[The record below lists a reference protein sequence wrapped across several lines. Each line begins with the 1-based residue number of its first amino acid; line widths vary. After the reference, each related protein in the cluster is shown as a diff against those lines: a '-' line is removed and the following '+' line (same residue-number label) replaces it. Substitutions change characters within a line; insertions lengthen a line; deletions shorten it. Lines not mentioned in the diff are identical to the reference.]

1 MRNKK
6 GFIIAISTIIL
17 AINSNVYAQTKTSRL
32 RSFDAGWKF
41 LKDSIEGAELP
52 SYDDSKWRMV
62 DVPHDWSIEDLPN
75 QNDDNIVG
83 PFDKSSIGATATG
96 YTVGGIGWYRKKF
109 SLAPSDT
116 NKVISICFDGVYM
129 DADVWINGD
138 HLGNHPYGYT
148 SFYYDITSHCKPV
161 GDANIVAV
169 RVRNTGQNSRWYSG
183 SGIFRHVWLTVTD
196 RVYIKQWSVY
206 ITTSDISK
214 KMATVNI
221 AADIVNATPEAKN
234 IILHTSIID
243 PSGKRVSSFDARQDV
258 AANSAAPAAQE
269 LKLPSP
275 VLWSP
280 ASPKLYRAEVEV
292 ISEGQVLDKTISTFG
307 IRSLQFSADA
317 GFVLNGEKILLK
329 GGCMH
334 QDNGLLGSAAIDR
347 AEERRVALMKANGF
361 NAIRCSHNPPSPAFL
376 DACDRLGMLVID
388 EAFDMWEVGKNPQ
401 DYHRFFDD
409 WWQRDIQS
417 MVLRDR
423 NHPSVILWSIGNEI
437 SERGDTSG
445 VRIAKQLTDEIHRLD
460 PTRLTTA
467 AICEFWDHPGR
478 PWEQT
483 APAFTYLG
491 VGGYNYQWGHYE
503 PDHEKFPQRI
513 MVGTESVPKD
523 AFDNWQQVKKHSW
536 VVGDF
541 VWTGMDYLGETGI
554 GHAITDS
561 QKNMLME
568 WPWFNAFCGD
578 IDLVGNKKPQSY
590 YRDVLWGRS
599 KITMAVHQ
607 PIPENKKEIVSYW
620 GWPAEEQSWDWKGQ
634 EGNMMDV
641 AVYSS
646 CQSVRLELNGKLI
659 GEQTIVDS
667 NKLTARFHVPY
678 APGQLKAIGIDNGK
692 PAASFVLNTTGMPM
706 RLRLKADRATIKAD
720 RNDLAYISVDV
731 TDDKGRL
738 VNDAAVPIHFSI
750 NGDGEMI
757 AGNADPSDI
766 DSFRKPVCNSF
777 KGKCLVIVRPKGK
790 KGNIILHASAKNIPP
805 STITIKME

>member
-6 GFIIAISTIIL
+6 VFIITVSTIIL
-17 AINSNVYAQTKTSRL
+17 AISSNVNAQTKTART

-41 LKDSIEGAELP
+41 LRDSIEGAEQP

-116 NKVISICFDGVYM
+116 NKAISICFDGVYM
-129 DADVWINGD
+129 DADVWINGN

-148 SFYYDITSHCKPV
+148 SFYYDITSYCKPV
-161 GDANIVAV
+161 GEANIVAV

-196 RVYIKQWSVY
+196 RVHIKQWSVY

-221 AADIVNATPEAKN
+221 AADIVNATSDARN
-234 IILHTSIID
+234 VILHTSIID
-243 PSGKRVSSFDARQDV
+243 PSEKRVSSFDAKQDV
-258 AANSAAPAAQE
+258 AANAAASATQE
-269 LKLPSP
+269 LKLPLP

-292 ISEGQVLDKTISTFG
+292 ISEGQVLDKTTSTFG

-317 GFVLNGEKILLK
+317 GLVLNGERILLK

-536 VVGDF
+536 VIGDF

-590 YRDVLWGRS
+590 YRDVLWGR
-599 KITMAVHQ
+599 
-607 PIPENKKEIVSYW
+607 
-620 GWPAEEQSWDWKGQ
+620 
-634 EGNMMDV
+634 
-641 AVYSS
+641 
-646 CQSVRLELNGKLI
+646 
-659 GEQTIVDS
+659 
-667 NKLTARFHVPY
+667 
-678 APGQLKAIGIDNGK
+678 
-692 PAASFVLNTTGMPM
+692 
-706 RLRLKADRATIKAD
+706 
-720 RNDLAYISVDV
+720 
-731 TDDKGRL
+731 
-738 VNDAAVPIHFSI
+738 
-750 NGDGEMI
+750 
-757 AGNADPSDI
+757 
-766 DSFRKPVCNSF
+766 
-777 KGKCLVIVRPKGK
+777 
-790 KGNIILHASAKNIPP
+790 
-805 STITIKME
+805 